1 MEKHYARVK
10 FSFGTYTFYTF
21 DSSLVPNCNV
31 VCIVKSYYQVGEF
44 LGYTKTTPINHV
56 EMKPILGS
64 IEGMIMEFEQ
74 KNMVFKKQ
82 EDEKN
87 KPKQEYRIYGKV
99 GFYKPGDVVLANGIM
114 WEYDGK
120 NFIFIC
126 SKKEWDEQN
135 A

>member
-1 MEKHYARVK
+1 MEKYYARVK

-21 DSSLVPNCNV
+21 DSSLVPKTMI
-31 VCIVKSYYQVGEF
+31 VCMVKNYLQVGEF
-44 LGYTKTTPINHV
+44 LEYITDAPKNA
-56 EMKPILGS
+56 EMKPIYGS
-64 IEGMIMEFEQ
+64 IEGMLIEFDQKRMLFKEQ
-74 KNMVFKKQ
+74 ERKKN
-82 EDEKN
+82 E
-87 KPKQEYRIYGKV
+87 PKQEYRIYGEA